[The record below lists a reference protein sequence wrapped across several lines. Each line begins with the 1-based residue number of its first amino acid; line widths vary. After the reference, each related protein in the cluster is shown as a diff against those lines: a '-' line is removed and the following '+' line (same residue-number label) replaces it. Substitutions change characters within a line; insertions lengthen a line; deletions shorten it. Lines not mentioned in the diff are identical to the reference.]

1 MPLMKLKSK
10 FANNGTMSE
19 SAKLRQKKYDLKKF
33 YGLSIAEADYLR
45 STYNCEICGDKAKK
59 MVIDHEIPGTYRGVL
74 CQQCNT
80 RLGWVEKYKEVIEEY
95 LERGPQNAIDQ
106 E

>member
-1 MPLMKLKSK
+1 MKSK
-10 FANNGTMSE
+10 FANNGTTSP
-19 SAKLRQKKYDLKKF
+19 QKRLVQKRYDLKKN

-45 STYNCEICGDKAKK
+45 STYCCEICGDKAKK
-59 MVIDHEIPGTYRGVL
+59 MVIDHKIPGTYRGIL

-80 RLGWVEKYKEVIEEY
+80 RLGWVERYKEVIDNY
-95 LERGPQNAIDQ
+95 LERGPQNAINEEQ